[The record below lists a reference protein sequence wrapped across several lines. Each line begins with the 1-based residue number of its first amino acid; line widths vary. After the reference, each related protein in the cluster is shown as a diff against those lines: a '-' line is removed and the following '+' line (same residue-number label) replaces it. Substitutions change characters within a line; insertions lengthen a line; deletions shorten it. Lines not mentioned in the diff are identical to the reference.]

1 MEEDKEKK
9 EKKEKMKIFKEKI
22 LGRLKKDIALYE
34 HEIEGYELRI
44 QNMLLEDHD
53 KYELKKL
60 NEFLEETKNVLKA
73 SKKKLK
79 LHEDEYLVIMD

>member
-1 MEEDKEKK
+1 MEDDK

-22 LGRLKKDIALYE
+22 LSRLKKDIKLYE
-34 HEIEGYELRI
+34 YEIEGYELKI

-60 NEFLEETKNVLKA
+60 NEFLEETRNVLKA
-73 SKKKLK
+73 TKEKLK
-79 LHEDEYLVIMD
+79 LYEDEYLVIMR